1 MKITDLLTESIPL
14 DLAKKY
20 RKAWNPDFYK
30 ELFMS
35 YPENQR
41 DRRGYR
47 IYLPYEIIEKSAPIA
62 PKNIRAE
69 IKNKG
74 YEIIDYID
82 GKAKQIHGS
91 RIMKIGKLLSD
102 QPVLQKQFNEDPQRA
117 AGKSSDKMVVISR
130 HPYDVAGMSTGRGW
144 KSCMTLENGD
154 IDLKKGDKRQY
165 VMQDVKN
172 GTIIAYLIHK
182 HDKNIE
188 NPISRLLI
196 KPFFYEYDPT
206 DILLA
211 SDEVQ
216 YGTPDENFGFIV
228 QNWLNKINGPE
239 KTGMYCVNPK
249 LSQESKPKFYAHH
262 DDFVHLEQVKEDP
275 EAIQFIKHPTVRV
288 QLAAVQQDG
297 DMIQWI
303 QHPNRRVQFAAVNQ
317 KPSSIDYIL
326 NPSPDLQIFAIER
339 NPAAIMYIEFPT
351 EEAQLLAVTMFPDL
365 LDQLEKPSEKVIAAA
380 NLAQKHS

>member
-1 MKITDLLTESIPL
+1 MKITELLSESIPL

-30 ELFMS
+30 DLFMS

-41 DRRGYR
+41 DRHGYR
-47 IYLPYEIIEKSAPIA
+47 IYVPYEIIEKSSPLV
-62 PKNIRAE
+62 PKNIKAE

-82 GKAKQIHGS
+82 GKARKINSG
-91 RIMKIGKLLSD
+91 RIIKIGKLLGD
-102 QPVLQKQFNEDPQRA
+102 QPLLQKQFNEDPQRA
-117 AGKSSDKMVVISR
+117 AGKSTDKTVVISR
-130 HPYDVAGMSTGRGW
+130 HPYDIAGMSTGRGW
-144 KSCMTLENGD
+144 KSCMNLENGD
-154 IDLKKGDKRQY
+154 KRHY
-165 VMQDVKN
+165 VMHDVEN

-182 HDKNIE
+182 NDKNIE

-206 DILLA
+206 DVLLA

-216 YGTPDENFGFIV
+216 YGTPDENFGFTV
-228 QNWLNKINGPE
+228 QNWLNKTNGPE
-239 KTGMYCVNPK
+239 KTGMYCINPK
-249 LSQESKPKFYAHH
+249 LSQESKSKFYSHH
-262 DDFVHLEQVKEDP
+262 DDSVHLEQVEEDP
-275 EAIQFIKHPTVRV
+275 EAIKFIKHPTVRV

-303 QHPNRRVQFAAVNQ
+303 QHPNIRVQFAAVNQ

-326 NPSPDLQIFAIER
+326 NPSPDLQIFAVER
-339 NPAAIMYIEFPT
+339 NPASIMYIEFPT

-365 LDQLEKPSEKVIAAA
+365 VEQLENPSEKVIAAA
-380 NLAQKHS
+380 NLVKKGN